1 MTNTKIQQKYNEK
14 YSSAHCAVWPL
25 VVVMIFRLSDLPLTP
40 AASPLHYMYY
50 CTAFKQQTVLESSFH
65 TTQYQNQEEHL
76 FA

>member
-40 AASPLHYMYY
+40 AASPLQVYY